1 MNGIVFRDTLPY
13 SRTFFEKVPVRFV
26 NLDELVKG
34 ALEDRA
40 FVGDAYWEIDAEEPL
55 AYLILRNG
63 RPYRIIGY
71 SGPSIT
77 AFINWMRRDNR
88 ELTLTYRFVER
99 GALPLLV
106 RCWTEQPVLQD
117 LDNGCGD
124 VMAVLRNLR
133 KITESGL
140 LRVRSGGVST
150 LIPVEEGKLTAAF
163 GAGGVLKGKLI
174 LTFLSDQLEPG
185 SVADFYPG
193 PTPDLPLVGIS
204 EAQLVVQSF
213 NAWLDAA
220 KPTWPECARIAST
233 VFSVLK
239 EKEPG
244 LVALSFNI
252 EDGLFLE
259 TLPVN
264 TESVPEAFAKMIRSL
279 AKKHPSPENCLR
291 LFGSVNRERK
301 LALAAAGLAS
311 VLEPASSNTAG

>member
-1 MNGIVFRDTLPY
+1 MSGILSRDALPY
-13 SRTFFEKVPVRFV
+13 SRTFFENVPVRFV

-40 FVGDAYWEIDAEEPL
+40 FAGDAYWEIVADEPL
-55 AYLILRNG
+55 AYLILRGG

-71 SGPSIT
+71 SGPSVT

-88 ELTLTYRFVER
+88 ELTLTYRFVEG

-106 RCWTEQPVLQD
+106 RCWTEQPILQD
-117 LDNGCGD
+117 LDNSIGD

-133 KITESGL
+133 KITESGM
-140 LRVRSGGVST
+140 LRVRSAGSST

-163 GAGGVLKGKLI
+163 GAGSVLRGKAI
-174 LTFLSDQLEPG
+174 LSFLTDELEPG

-193 PTPDLPLVGIS
+193 PTPDLPQVGIS

-239 EKEPG
+239 EKEPSFCS
-244 LVALSFNI
+244 LSYNVD
-252 EDGLFLE
+252 DGLFLE
-259 TLPVN
+259 SLPVN
-264 TESVPEAFAKMIRSL
+264 TESIPEAFSKMIRSL

-301 LALAAAGLAS
+301 LALAAAGLGS
-311 VLEPASSNTAG
+311 VLEPGSGS